1 MEKVEGRYVQAY
13 IKNKDR
19 KMKIGKVPEN
29 VLKRSVLKQIKTKRP
44 EVILG
49 AGIGEDCAAVAL
61 EPDEVMVLSTDP
73 ITGTTADAGRWAV
86 MVSANDIASSGAEV
100 VGMLICAMLPPGI
113 TEQEIRALMEQV
125 ESTCEELKIQV
136 VGGHTEITDGVT
148 RPILTVTG
156 IGKVK
161 KDKLLATKGAKPGQ
175 DIVITKWIGLEG
187 TSILAKERKE
197 MLLERFPRH
206 MIDEAVAYED
216 MLSVIPE
223 AATAM
228 KSNVSAMHDITEGGV
243 FGALWEMAESAGV
256 GLTVD
261 LKELPIKQ
269 ATVEIC
275 NFFDINPYELMSSG
289 SMLIVT
295 DRGHDLVRELE
306 KAHIHGTVVGKIT
319 DSNDR
324 IVINEGETRFL
335 EPPKTD
341 ELYKALEI

>member
-1 MEKVEGRYVQAY
+1 
-13 IKNKDR
+13 
-19 KMKIGKVPEN
+19 MKIGKVPEN
-29 VLKRSVLKQIKTKRP
+29 VLKRSILKQIKTKRP

-49 AGIGEDCAAVAL
+49 AGVGEDCAAIAL

-73 ITGTTADAGRWAV
+73 ITGTTADTGRWAV
-86 MVSANDIASSGAEV
+86 MISANDIASSGAEV
-100 VGMLICAMLPPGI
+100 VGMLICAMLPPDI
-113 TEQEIRALMEQV
+113 TEQEIKAVMEQI
-125 ESTCEELKIQV
+125 ESACEELKIQV
-136 VGGHTEITDGVT
+136 VGGHTEITDGVV

-161 KDKLLATKGAKPGQ
+161 RDKLLATKGAKPGQ

-187 TSILAKERKE
+187 TAILAKEREE
-197 MLLERFPRH
+197 MLLKRFPRH
-206 MIDEAVAYED
+206 MIDEAKTYEE

-261 LKELPIKQ
+261 LKELPVKQ

-295 DRGHDLVRELE
+295 DNGHDLVRELE
-306 KAHIHGTVVGKIT
+306 KAHIHGAVVGKIT

-324 IVINEGETRFL
+324 IVVNGEETRFL

-341 ELYKALEI
+341 ELYKALAI

>member
-1 MEKVEGRYVQAY
+1 
-13 IKNKDR
+13 
-19 KMKIGKVPEN
+19 MKIGKVPEN

-49 AGIGEDCAAVAL
+49 AGIGEDCAAIAL

-73 ITGTTADAGRWAV
+73 ITGATADVGRWAV

-100 VGMLICAMLPPGI
+100 VGMLVCAMLPPDI
-113 TEQEIRALMEQV
+113 TEQEIKAVMEQI

-136 VGGHTEITDGVT
+136 VGGHTEITDGVS

-187 TSILAKERKE
+187 TAILAKEREE
-197 MLLERFPRH
+197 MLLKRFPRH
-206 MIDEAVAYED
+206 MIDEAKAYEE

-269 ATVEIC
+269 TTVEIC

-295 DRGHDLVRELE
+295 DKGHDLVRELE
-306 KAHIHGTVVGKIT
+306 KTHIHGTVVGKVT
-319 DSNDR
+319 DSHDR
-324 IVINEGETRFL
+324 IVVNGEETRFL
-335 EPPKTD
+335 EPPGTD